1 MKIEQNHFSKFLREN
16 IKLNT
21 LPSNKKILITG
32 SSGFIGN
39 YLVECLVK
47 VFKEKKI
54 KVYGLDTMGTKISN
68 TNFKFLKK
76 NLYNLDRS
84 NIPNIKFDY
93 IIHLAGIPSPVYYK
107 KFPLETIYLNS
118 ELTRE
123 LLEISKKNKSKFI
136 YFSSSE
142 IYGNPFPKFIPTE
155 ESYLGNV
162 SSISDRSCYDESK
175 RMGETFTYI
184 YKNNFKVDA
193 KIIRPFNFYGDG
205 MRLTDERIIPRF
217 FKQSYNNKNLTVFS
231 NGQQTRSYT
240 HIFDA
245 IVMIINIIFKGKKFV
260 YNVGNPNEEVSAE
273 TLAKEVVKITTNKLV
288 KINKIP
294 YPKNYP
300 SDEPR
305 RRCPSIRNFTSEFK
319 FKPKIKLSKGLKY
332 FNEYAK
338 LNFK

>member
-1 MKIEQNHFSKFLREN
+1 MMINKDNFSKFLREN
-16 IKLNT
+16 ISLKSI
-21 LPSNKKILITG
+21 PAKKKILITG

-39 YLVECLVK
+39 YLVQSLVDT
-47 VFKEKKI
+47 FKEKKLI
-54 KVYGLDTMGTKISN
+54 VYGLDRIGSKISSPN
-68 TNFKFLKK
+68 LKFFKKDLFRLNRK
-76 NLYNLDRS
+76 

-107 KFPLETIYLNS
+107 KFPIRTIYLNS

-123 LLEISKKNKSKFI
+123 LLEISKINKSKFI
-136 YFSSSE
+136 FFSSSE
-142 IYGNPFPKFIPTE
+142 IYGNPFPEFIPTS

-184 YKNNFKVDA
+184 YKNNFNVDS

-205 MRLTDERIIPRF
+205 MRFNDERIIPRF
-217 FKQSYNNKNLTVFS
+217 FNQSYNNKNLTVFS
-231 NGQQTRSYT
+231 NGKQTRSYC

-245 IVMIINIIFKGKKFV
+245 VVMMINIIFKGKKFV
-260 YNVGNPNEEVSAE
+260 YNVGNPNEEISADI
-273 TLAKEVVKITTNKLV
+273 LARKILKITKNKSV
-288 KINKIP
+288 KINKIS

-300 SDEPR
+300 SDEPK
-305 RRCPSIRNFTSEFK
+305 RRCPSIKNFSNEFN
-319 FKPKIKLSKGLKY
+319 FKPKIRLEKGLQY
-332 FNEYAK
+332 FNEYAR